1 MGYWKLSEGKV
12 ATPNDPVEL
21 ASHAKKDVKARRI
34 LVDGVKDHI
43 IPHFSRKKTTRE
55 MWEALVKLYQS
66 DNQSRK
72 MLLKEKIRST
82 KMAKGELVVTYL
94 TKFT

>member
-1 MGYWKLSEGKV
+1 MSGM
-12 ATPNDPVEL
+12 
-21 ASHAKKDVKARRI
+21 
-34 LVDGVKDHI
+34 
-43 IPHFSRKKTTRE
+43 KKTKD

-72 MLLKEKIRST
+72 MLLREKLRST
-82 KMAKGELVVTYL
+82 KIAIGESIVTYL